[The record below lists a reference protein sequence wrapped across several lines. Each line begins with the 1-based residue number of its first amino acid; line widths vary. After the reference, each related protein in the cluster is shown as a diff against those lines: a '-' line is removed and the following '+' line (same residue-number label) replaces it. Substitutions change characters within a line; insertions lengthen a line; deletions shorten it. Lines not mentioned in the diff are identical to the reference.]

1 MIRILLVDDE
11 SLVRA
16 GLRTILES
24 AEDLRVVAEAED
36 GSQVIDALAAHRPD
50 VVLMDVRMPRV
61 DGLEALRRVQ
71 ATPDPPPVVMLTT
84 FDLDAYIFEALRL
97 GATGF
102 LLKDTPPRD
111 LVSAMRVV
119 ARGDAMLS
127 PPVTKRLLDHYTGLR
142 VADRAEQAVKLLA
155 DLTPRERDVL
165 AEVARGLS
173 NAQIGK
179 NLFLSEATVKA
190 HVSRV
195 MAKLGVAN
203 RVQAALVGRD
213 AGLLDEA

>member
-36 GSQVIDALAAHRPD
+36 GSQVLDAVAGHRPD

-61 DGLEALRRVQ
+61 DGLEALRRVM
-71 ATPDPPPVVMLTT
+71 AAPEPPPVVMLTT

-102 LLKDTPPRD
+102 LLKDTPPRATTRIAEIR
-111 LVSAMRVV
+111 S
-119 ARGDAMLS
+119 
-127 PPVTKRLLDHYTGLR
+127 
-142 VADRAEQAVKLLA
+142 RAA
-155 DLTPRERDVL
+155 TRCCPRR
-165 AEVARGLS
+165 
-173 NAQIGK
+173 
-179 NLFLSEATVKA
+179 
-190 HVSRV
+190 
-195 MAKLGVAN
+195 
-203 RVQAALVGRD
+203 
-213 AGLLDEA
+213 